1 MTDLCGWVLGLDTS
15 TQISSVALARIDS
28 GQIMQIHEG
37 LAANDESHN
46 EELLPLI
53 DSLFKKAK
61 LGVEQLSSI
70 MVGAGPGSFTGL
82 RIGFGAA
89 KGLSFALKKPVVN
102 GCSLTAMAWSG
113 RREGEC
119 VFACSDA
126 RRSEYFCRGFLHSS
140 ENEWREILPA
150 GILSA
155 DALKEVI
162 RTNTGSGTGATK
174 RVAVICGHPDRG
186 DLEPYRCLEGKAIAQ
201 NLIEIALNQKASPT
215 DYNVTQLSSIQPNY
229 IRPVAAKTIRE
240 RLAERLN
247 PQADQAG

>member
-15 TQISSVALARIDS
+15 TQISSVALARIES
-28 GQIMQIHEG
+28 GQIMQVHEG
-37 LAANDESHN
+37 LALNDESHN

-53 DSLFKKAK
+53 DSLFREAR
-61 LGVEQLSSI
+61 LGIERLSSI

-89 KGLSFALKKPVVN
+89 KGLAFALKKPVVQ

-113 RREGEC
+113 RSEGEC

-126 RRSEYFCRGFLHSS
+126 RRGEYFCRGFLHSS

-155 DALKEVI
+155 DALKDVI
-162 RTNTGSGTGATK
+162 RTNTGSSAGAAN

-186 DLEPYRCLEGKAIAQ
+186 DLKPYRCFQAKSMAQ
-201 NLIEIALNQKASPT
+201 NLIEIALNQRDSST
-215 DYNVTQLSSIQPNY
+215 DYSITQLSSIQPNY

-240 RLAERLN
+240 RLAERLST
-247 PQADQAG
+247 QANQAG